1 MLSLCNVKRET
12 VNSLSIVIPSYNR
25 GEVLLGTIASLT
37 KQSSLADE
45 IIIVD
50 QTDYSSVDENV
61 LIRLQEMDDQ
71 CVIRYIQRTEPSI
84 PKAMNVG
91 LLSATSQFVLFLD
104 DDIEIAIDFLEQHK
118 RLLLEHDAYAHV
130 GQVLQPG
137 EYEKKIPR
145 NYDSGKGL
153 YKDLSFVFSSSESR
167 DIHNC
172 MAGNLCVDR
181 LTAIKAGGFDEN
193 FIGSAYRFETE
204 FCRRMIRFS
213 GRPFYYSPKPVI
225 HHLQCPT
232 GGTRNT
238 DHFLSSSS
246 PRHSVGDYYFAM
258 RESEPSSILPYCLRR
273 LFGCLKARFYLRK
286 PWYLPVRFIGEV
298 RGFLLARRLCEQG
311 PRFCVD
317 TPVKLK

>member
-1 MLSLCNVKRET
+1 

-25 GEVLLGTIASLT
+25 GSVLLNTIASLSN
-37 KQSSLADE
+37 QSSPADE

-50 QTDYSSVDENV
+50 QTDYSDFDESV
-61 LIRLQEMDDQ
+61 LIRLQEMHDQ
-71 CVIRYIQRTEPSI
+71 GVIRYIQRTEPSI

-91 LLSATSQFVLFLD
+91 LLSATSKYVLFLD
-104 DDIEIAIDFLEQHK
+104 DDIKVDVDFLEQHK
-118 RLLLEHDAYAHV
+118 RLLLEHSAYAHV

-137 EYEKKIPR
+137 EQETQMSQ

-181 LTAIKAGGFDEN
+181 LTAIKSGGFDEN

-225 HHLQCPT
+225 HHLKCPT

-258 RESEPSSILPYCLRR
+258 RESASGSTLTYCFRR
-273 LFGCLKARFYLRK
+273 LFGSLKARFYLRK
-286 PWYLPVRFIGEV
+286 PWYLPVRFVGEV
-298 RGFLLARRLCEQG
+298 RGILLARRLYEKG
-311 PRFCVD
+311 PRFCAD
-317 TPVKLK
+317 ILGERK